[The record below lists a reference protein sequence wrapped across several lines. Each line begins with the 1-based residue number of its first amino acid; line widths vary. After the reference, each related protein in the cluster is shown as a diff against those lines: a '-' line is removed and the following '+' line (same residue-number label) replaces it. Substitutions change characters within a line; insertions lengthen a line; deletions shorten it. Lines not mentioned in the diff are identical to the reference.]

1 MSNIDNLGRILN
13 GVCKS
18 EKLPEGKEW
27 KILGQEQDGSLLLGW
42 VVETSNTDNETTEKY
57 YIGRYRYGENNL
69 QVLYQ
74 FNRVVYIVQ
83 ATTNS
88 NRTLLGYISKGRV
101 ISNQENGCKATN
113 LDNRGFGVYKAHIVE
128 VSPDGRTVPQLLSE
142 NSQQTMMQFLYK
154 KKEANSPEKFLLFVH
169 HKSILQYHVPV
180 KKSVE
185 SGSPFLS
192 HLTQEILVRSFMWA
206 QWDPVHQALYF
217 IHHRKPQM
225 IVEGDVEDTHD
236 AELLPILS
244 CFQFHD
250 DLPHETVLNIPLN
263 LPQLPNTSNMPCGG
277 YEDDPIPLR
286 IHDCSLDLQVV
297 SDPKGIVCICHH
309 YLYQPVKPPMLEVS
323 GNEESSNTVHF
334 AYSVTLLH
342 HGCVLHCVVPGV
354 LWSQARVLKPTFIIH
369 GEQHMIVYAPGLFT
383 HLLDVG
389 LGHEPCCHILMGHA
403 PPQASHLVPLL
414 QPGEGLT
421 LDLRA
426 LDLVRLVVSPRI
438 LLDTFRQDTCKSTRL
453 AILHYFLVHAGDMDS
468 VAELLGV
475 VAENPFD
482 LAVPQI
488 FQEVVIGGAY
498 ASTQK
503 NLTSDAMPLITHLP
517 LTTIQVAADL
527 EVKAQRIMTLSHEV
541 LWNTA
546 MMLLSPQQR
555 LVPYRVDMWTRL
567 WDQLA
572 RRTDKERAR
581 FQPSQVSDKLMV
593 SLVCYQPEALS
604 RSSTPLSP
612 GASLVGSGTLADF
625 AAIAGSRKGDLPF
638 YEVENCTASKQEHV
652 ISVNLR
658 ELSMHL
664 LKNCCKQTPMNV
676 HVVATRYVAA
686 QLEFCKQLCLML
698 CQCASV
704 DPHQEQERG
713 FALVDQLDEERR
725 HVLFSLLERF
735 YFAVDSLAFP
745 LPQGFTSFFSYL
757 GYQTLSF
764 DMFVQYL
771 QRHVFELQ
779 VDVMKTI
786 MADTDDSREGVWRKL
801 RLLQFLPR
809 SRAKRLLNQWSHP
822 VSLMIRAREHSLNI
836 LSGVEGIQSRAHSQ
850 QRSRPP
856 QFGSRGLAAFPSADR
871 LSPLDTFL
879 DLLTAKASLTDL
891 DFGLLIEATITST
904 EDFLE

>member
-1 MSNIDNLGRILN
+1 MANVDNLGRIFN
-13 GVCKS
+13 GISKTQ
-18 EKLPEGKEW
+18 KLSGKEW
-27 KILGQEQDGSLLLGW
+27 KILGQEQDGSLVIGW
-42 VVETSNTDNETTEKY
+42 VVESHDACEIQEHY
-57 YIGRYRYGENNL
+57 CVGLYLHGENKI
-69 QVLYQ
+69 QVLYR
-74 FNRVVYIVQ
+74 FKTLIHIVQ
-83 ATTNS
+83 ATVNS
-88 NRTLLGYISKGRV
+88 GRTLLGYVSKEKV
-101 ISNQENGCKATN
+101 YLLADTLESDESDMSS
-113 LDNRGFGVYKAHIVE
+113 LDYRGSGMYKAYIVE
-128 VSPDGRTVPQLLSE
+128 TSSTGNTVPIVLTKAST
-142 NSQQTMMQFLYK
+142 QQTMIQFLYK
-154 KKEANSPEKFLLFVH
+154 KKEHSSIEKFLLFVH
-169 HKSILQYHVPV
+169 HKSILLYQVQLNIIENDEKV
-180 KKSVE
+180 LDQS
-185 SGSPFLS
+185 FS
-192 HLTQEILVRSFMWA
+192 HDILVRAFMWA
-206 QWDPVHQALYF
+206 QWDPVHQSLYF

-225 IVEGDVEDTHD
+225 IVEGDTEESYDT
-236 AELLPILS
+236 ELLPILS
-244 CFQFHD
+244 CLQFHD

-263 LPQLPNTSNMPCGG
+263 LPQLPNTSSMPCGG

-297 SDPKGIVCICHH
+297 SDPKGLVCICHH
-309 YLYQPVKPPMLEVS
+309 YLYQPVRPPMLEV
-323 GNEESSNTVHF
+323 GGIEESSNTVHF

-354 LWSQARVLKPTFIIH
+354 PWSQARVLKPTFIIH
-369 GEQHMIVYAPGLFT
+369 REQHMLVYAPGLFT

-389 LGHEPCCHILMGHA
+389 LSHEPCCHVLMGHA

-414 QPGEGLT
+414 QPGGGLT

-426 LDLVRLVVSPRI
+426 LDLVRLVVSPRM
-438 LLDTFRQDTCKSTRL
+438 LLDTFRQDPCLSTRL
-453 AILHYFLVHAGDMDS
+453 AILHYFLVHAGDMES
-468 VAELLGV
+468 VAELLGI

-482 LAVPQI
+482 LTVPQI

-503 NLTSDAMPLITHLP
+503 NLTSEAMPLVTLLP

-555 LVPYRVDMWTRL
+555 LVPYSVDMWTRL

-572 RRTDKERAR
+572 RRANKERIR
-581 FQPSQVSDKLMV
+581 FQPSQVADKLMV
-593 SLVCYQPEALS
+593 SLVCYQGMDDVGVEADL
-604 RSSTPLSP
+604 
-612 GASLVGSGTLADF
+612 

-664 LKNCCKQTPMNV
+664 LKSCSKQTPMNV

-686 QLEFCKQLCLML
+686 QLEMCKQLCLIL

-704 DPHQEQERG
+704 DPHEEQERG
-713 FALVDQLDEERR
+713 FALIDQLDEGRR
-725 HVLFSLLERF
+725 QVLFSMLERF

-745 LPQGFTSFFSYL
+745 LPQGFTSFFTYL

-764 DMFVQYL
+764 DMFLQYL

-822 VSLMIRAREHSLNI
+822 ISLMIRAREHALNV
-836 LSGVEGIQSRAHSQ
+836 LSGVEGVQTRGYAQ
-850 QRSRPP
+850 QRTRGP
-856 QFGSRGLAAFPSADR
+856 QLSSRGLAAFPSADR

-904 EDFLE
+904 DEFLD

>member
-1 MSNIDNLGRILN
+1 MANVDNLGRIFN
-13 GVCKS
+13 GISKTQ
-18 EKLPEGKEW
+18 KLSGKEW
-27 KILGQEQDGSLLLGW
+27 KILGQEQDGSLVIGW
-42 VVETSNTDNETTEKY
+42 VVESHDACEIQEHY
-57 YIGRYRYGENNL
+57 CVAIL
-69 QVLYQ
+69 LYQ
-74 FNRVVYIVQ
+74 VQ
-83 ATTNS
+83 LN
-88 NRTLLGYISKGRV
+88 I
-101 ISNQENGCKATN
+101 IENDEKV
-113 LDNRGFGVYKAHIVE
+113 LDQSF
-128 VSPDGRTVPQLLSE
+128 
-142 NSQQTMMQFLYK
+142 
-154 KKEANSPEKFLLFVH
+154 
-169 HKSILQYHVPV
+169 
-180 KKSVE
+180 
-185 SGSPFLS
+185 S
-192 HLTQEILVRSFMWA
+192 HDILVRAFMWA
-206 QWDPVHQALYF
+206 QWDPVHQSLYF

-225 IVEGDVEDTHD
+225 IVEGDTEESYDT
-236 AELLPILS
+236 ELLPILS
-244 CFQFHD
+244 CLQFHD

-263 LPQLPNTSNMPCGG
+263 LPQLPNTSSMPCGG

-297 SDPKGIVCICHH
+297 SDPKGLVCICHH
-309 YLYQPVKPPMLEVS
+309 YLYQPVRPPMLEV
-323 GNEESSNTVHF
+323 GGIEESSNTVHF

-354 LWSQARVLKPTFIIH
+354 PWSQARVLKPTFIIH
-369 GEQHMIVYAPGLFT
+369 REQHMLVYAPGLFT

-389 LGHEPCCHILMGHA
+389 LSHEPCCHVLMGHA

-414 QPGEGLT
+414 QPGGGLT

-426 LDLVRLVVSPRI
+426 LDLVRLVVSPRM
-438 LLDTFRQDTCKSTRL
+438 LLDTFRQDPCLSTRL
-453 AILHYFLVHAGDMDS
+453 AILHYFLVHAGDMES
-468 VAELLGV
+468 VAELLGI

-482 LAVPQI
+482 LTVPQI

-503 NLTSDAMPLITHLP
+503 NLTSEAMPLVTLLP

-555 LVPYRVDMWTRL
+555 LVPYSVDMWTRL

-572 RRTDKERAR
+572 RRANKERIR
-581 FQPSQVSDKLMV
+581 FQPSQVADKLMV
-593 SLVCYQPEALS
+593 SLVCYQ
-604 RSSTPLSP
+604 
-612 GASLVGSGTLADF
+612 
-625 AAIAGSRKGDLPF
+625 
-638 YEVENCTASKQEHV
+638 
-652 ISVNLR
+652 NLR

-664 LKNCCKQTPMNV
+664 LKSCSKQTPMNV

-686 QLEFCKQLCLML
+686 QLEMCKQLCLIL

-704 DPHQEQERG
+704 DPHEEQERG
-713 FALVDQLDEERR
+713 FALIDQLDEGRR
-725 HVLFSLLERF
+725 QVLFSMLERF

-745 LPQGFTSFFSYL
+745 LPQGFTSFFTYL

-764 DMFVQYL
+764 DMFLQYL

-822 VSLMIRAREHSLNI
+822 ISLMIRAREHALNV
-836 LSGVEGIQSRAHSQ
+836 LSGVEGVQTRGYAQ
-850 QRSRPP
+850 QRTRGP
-856 QFGSRGLAAFPSADR
+856 QLSSRGLAAFPSADR

-904 EDFLE
+904 DEFLD